1 MPAHNEAKVEK
12 QAVKGVLDAA
22 ESIRSGTAGAFKP
35 GVANGVKVRRY
46 DYGRFALIVRAP

>member
-1 MPAHNEAKVEK
+1 
-12 QAVKGVLDAA
+12 VKDVLDAA
-22 ESIRSGTAGAFKP
+22 ESIRGGTAGAFKP